1 MDPKAAAKL
10 KRSHTVHGRRAHQTP
25 AAAAAHRQKRAAAI
39 SSGPRSR
46 NLPSNWDRYDAEV
59 EAEDP
64 TAAAEWTGEVLP
76 RSKGADFGFLLE
88 QARAQPREARDLWLP
103 SKDSQFDFMQASTSM
118 FEAKGEGILSW
129 CADDNFI
136 LEDDLAPDF
145 EVHYI
150 ELFDCNFAVQR
161 SAFSLH
167 GFAGIGQSASKLKLS
182 QRLFIEEDILPED
195 LADASEDDEILIE
208 HNLNFEPSKDSLV
221 EHNLNFEPSK
231 DASHHECASNI
242 ISDDQMES
250 KCQLQC
256 FGDGATT
263 SPEISTSTHVVNS
276 VSEEDKTYTR
286 NMDADPGAVHSK
298 GLKFEVGAA
307 EEELDILLNSLSGTH
322 LSSSNLDGSFGSDSA
337 LQGMNV
343 AWPNK
348 EVTPSLSAKLPELPH
363 VDDTLDDL
371 LSVTSLPIQNE
382 GFATESVTSE
392 PTVKSGHNFGFGY
405 TKKIDVPS
413 IDDSV
418 DSLLEDT
425 SLYLSEQK
433 QTTAAKGP
441 NSAPLDS
448 APPSFWPL

>member
-150 ELFDCNFAVQR
+150 ELFDC
-161 SAFSLH
+161 AFSLH

-221 EHNLNFEPSK
+221 EHNLNFEP
-231 DASHHECASNI
+231 N
-242 ISDDQMES
+242 
-250 KCQLQC
+250 
-256 FGDGATT
+256 GATT